1 VNTKVVKKF
10 LLDGDVVIFRYPR
23 FSDWIDVMRKVN
35 SLTKEKSF
43 GSPQRRT
50 TGKQNRKWMRER
62 LKGIKEN
69 NAACLVVEIRGIVV
83 GSASIWRIQNK
94 PDRGC
99 LEISIRSRIPA
110 IHKKLWG
117 RGIGKKLVYA
127 IMHEAKIILM
137 VKVVE
142 LGVYVANRGAV
153 NLYRRCGFSEMYR
166 IRREKNHYGIMRDRI
181 YMKKHLR

>member
-1 VNTKVVKKF
+1 
-10 LLDGDVVIFRYPR
+10 
-23 FSDWIDVMRKVN
+23 MRKVN

-43 GSPQRRT
+43 GSPQHRT

-62 LKGIKEN
+62 LRGVKEYK
-69 NAACLVVEIRGIVV
+69 AVCFVVEIRGIVV

-94 PDRGC
+94 PSRGC
-99 LEISIRSRIPA
+99 LEISIRSSMPDN
-110 IHKKLWG
+110 HENLWG

-127 IMHEAKIILM
+127 IMHEAKTILKI
-137 VKVVE
+137 KVVE
-142 LGVYVANRGAV
+142 LGVYVANHGAV
-153 NLYRRCGFSEMYR
+153 NLYRRCGFSEIHR

>member
-1 VNTKVVKKF
+1 MNTKVVKKF
-10 LLDGDVVIFRYPR
+10 LLDGDLVIFRYPR
-23 FSDWIDVMRKVN
+23 FSDWIDIMRKVN

-43 GSPQRRT
+43 GSPQHRT

-62 LKGIKEN
+62 LRGVKED
-69 NAACLVVEIRGIVV
+69 NAVCLVVEIRGIVV

-94 PDRGC
+94 PNRGC
-99 LEISIRSRIPA
+99 LEISIRSNMPDN
-110 IHKKLWG
+110 HEKLRG

-127 IMHEAKIILM
+127 LMHEAKTVLK

-142 LGVYVANRGAV
+142 LGVYVANCSAV
-153 NLYRRCGFSEMYR
+153 NLYRRCGFGEMYR